1 MERRR
6 GEDESDLA
14 FGDQGAE
21 GESEGVELSEELAV
35 GHVAAGG
42 GVDEDG
48 CGGGGCRGLEEREGV
63 LGEGEWLGERR
74 ERDRR
79 SDIAEGFGARAEAA
93 LRIDPTA
100 GIVCLCHH
108 G

>member
-1 MERRR
+1 M
-6 GEDESDLA
+6 A
-14 FGDQGAE
+14 FGEQGAE
-21 GESEGVELSEELAV
+21 GESEGVDLSEELAV

-48 CGGGGCRGLEEREGV
+48 CGGRGCRGLEEREGI

-74 ERDRR
+74 ERDGW
-79 SDIAEGFGARAEAA
+79 SDIVEGFGLRAEAA

-100 GIVCLCHH
+100 GIVCLRRH